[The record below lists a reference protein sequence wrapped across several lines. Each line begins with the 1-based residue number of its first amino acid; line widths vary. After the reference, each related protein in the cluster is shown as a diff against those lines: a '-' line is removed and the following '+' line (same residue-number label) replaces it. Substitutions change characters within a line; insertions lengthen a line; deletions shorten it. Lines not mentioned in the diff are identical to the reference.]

1 MFDQPL
7 IIGKVAVA
15 QSFHQLGILILD
27 GSGSMQGS
35 GNGNVTKAD
44 EVNIAVRDLLT
55 RFKASRM
62 KNNFSF
68 AALTFDTKT
77 QIRTPIT
84 PAATI
89 DDNDDYNPMPG
100 HGGGTNIGVAMQE
113 AWQMGEA
120 FLNAAPADG
129 VKHSVILLIL
139 SDGGCQYPQQTTA
152 VAKQIKT
159 DPRVT
164 VCAALFNKIGE
175 RDAAGQAMLRGIVSN
190 PVLDFKDVYDAESL
204 RAFFEKSISRASGV
218 VIA

>member
-7 IIGKVAVA
+7 VIGKVDV
-15 QSFHQLGILILD
+15 SRTFHQLGILVLD
-27 GSGSMQGS
+27 GSGSMQSS
-35 GNGNVTKAD
+35 GNGNHTKAD
-44 EVNIAVRDLLT
+44 EVNMAVRDMLT
-55 RFKASRM
+55 RFKVSRV
-62 KNNFSF
+62 KKNFSF
-68 AALTFDTKT
+68 AVVTFDTGA
-77 QIRTPIT
+77 QVHTPVT
-84 PAATI
+84 EAVDI
-89 DDNDDYNPMPG
+89 DDNDDYNPLVG

-113 AWQMGEA
+113 AWRLGEA

-139 SDGGCQYPQQTTA
+139 SDGGCQYPQQTLDTA
-152 VAKQIKT
+152 TQIKA

-190 PVLDFKDVYDAESL
+190 PVLDFKDVYDAETL
-204 RAFFEKSISRASGV
+204 RTFFEKSISRASGA